1 MAVFPFSALPRR
13 MALLAQGVD
22 RGTARLM
29 QRVAVYNHAEQ
40 VVNSP
45 VDEGSLR
52 ANWFLTL
59 GPNYNFGRIKA
70 YPKGSMAAGQG
81 ATERIVAQAALTA
94 AMPIA
99 RMNFKTSRGLE
110 FWVQNNTP
118 YILRL
123 NNGWVTQMPAGFIE
137 RGLAAARNRARR
149 LRISEFVDLPRR

>member
-1 MAVFPFSALPRR
+1 
-13 MALLAQGVD
+13 MALLARGVD
-22 RGTARLM
+22 RATARLM

-40 VVNSP
+40 VVHSP

-59 GPNYNFGRIKA
+59 GPNYNFGRIRV
-70 YPKGSMAAGQG
+70 YPKGSMAGGAGSG
-81 ATERIVAQAALTA
+81 ERIVAAAALTA

-99 RMNFKTSRGLE
+99 RMQFQTSRGLE

-123 NNGWVTQMPAGFIE
+123 NNGWVTQMSAGFIE
-137 RGLAAARNRARR
+137 RGLAAAQARSRR
-149 LRISEFVDLPRR
+149 LRIMEFVDLPRR